1 MKLGRLLRMF
11 GLRSGRPAPASP
23 PAMPLAPEWDR
34 YQRRSSRRYARRT
47 ALLVDAGREPIRCRI
62 ADISAHGMRLLLP
75 DGVCDLPANFSLVV
89 VESGILYRVRQVWRR
104 KSELGV
110 EFQASD
116 ALINDRTEELYFDLM
131 RRVPSLSAWEVS

>member
-1 MKLGRLLRMF
+1 VKLGRLLGMF
-11 GLRSGRPAPASP
+11 GRTAPPSP
-23 PAMPLAPEWDR
+23 PAMPLASEWDR
-34 YQRRSSRRYARRT
+34 YQRRSSRKYARRT
-47 ALLVDAGREPIRCRI
+47 ALLADAGREPIRCRI

-75 DGVCDLPANFSLVV
+75 DGACDLPANFSLVV

-131 RRVPSLSAWEVS
+131 RRVPSLSAWEV